1 MELQGNRFSF
11 IFFFVVGIVF
21 LSACEESE
29 VKPQKPLT
37 LNMDVPKPVAV
48 KKSKVKP
55 KTIPEIQKSDLKFEV
70 ANAVI
75 KKDLSER
82 PIKDRAGCNLR
93 VDEIEKEK
101 NEVQTAGG
109 FWGRIESTKDFKA
122 YSPIGVKVDAKFNQL
137 VFGLRHLCD
146 TAMGLELTHVAK
158 ELIKESKGK
167 TKEEFVAML
176 ESTGKAKADIEI
188 YLKYVEFAKRS
199 ENRLLEYSSIQ
210 ESLLWVDMFVD
221 QYGKFFHEKLAD
233 REHLDQAMPDVLALR
248 DALDRFSVENEN
260 IKIAIMEDF
269 QVPYF
274 YVTEM

>member
-11 IFFFVVGIVF
+11 IFLFVIGIVF
-21 LSACEESE
+21 LSACQDSE

-37 LNMDVPKPVAV
+37 LNMDLPKPVVV

-55 KTIPEIQKSDLKFEV
+55 KSIPEIQKSNFKFQV
-70 ANAVI
+70 TSSTI
-75 KKDLSER
+75 KKDLAER
-82 PIKDRAGCNLR
+82 PIKDRGSCNLR

-101 NEVQTAGG
+101 NKVQTAGG
-109 FWGRIESTKDFKA
+109 FWGSIESTKDFKS
-122 YSPIGVKVDAKFNQL
+122 YSPIGMKVDSKLNQL

-158 ELIKESKGK
+158 ELIKESQGR

-199 ENRLLEYSSIQ
+199 QNRSLEYSSIQ
-210 ESLLWVDMFVD
+210 KSLLWVDMFVD
-221 QYGKFFHEKLAD
+221 QYNKFFYEKLAD
-233 REHLDQAMPDVLALR
+233 KENLDQVMPDVLAFK

>member
-1 MELQGNRFSF
+1 MEFQGNRSSF
-11 IFFFVVGIVF
+11 IFLFVIGVVL
-21 LSACEESE
+21 LSACQESE

-37 LNMDVPKPVAV
+37 LNMDVPKPVLV

-55 KTIPEIQKSDLKFEV
+55 KSIPEIQKSDLKFQV
-70 ANAVI
+70 TSATV

-82 PIKDRAGCNLR
+82 PIKDRGSCNLR

-101 NEVQTAGG
+101 NKVQTAGG
-109 FWGRIESTKDFKA
+109 FWGRIESTKNFKA
-122 YSPIGVKVDAKFNQL
+122 YSPIGVKVDAKINQL
-137 VFGLRHLCD
+137 IFGLRHLCD

-158 ELIKESKGK
+158 ELIKESKGR
-167 TKEEFVAML
+167 TTEELVKML

-210 ESLLWVDMFVD
+210 ESVLWVDMFVD
-221 QYGKFFHEKLAD
+221 QYSKFFNGKLAD
-233 REHLDQAMPDVLALR
+233 KEHLDQAMPDVLAFK